1 MRIIVSDSR
10 CLIDLRKVPLLDTFL
25 RLPYEFLISNTL
37 FEEELLR
44 FTAVQKKVL
53 VCSGLK
59 IIDLPGERVLR
70 AQAVVRNLPHIS
82 VQDGFAF
89 ALAESKPGC
98 ILLTGDDRLRT
109 LATQHV
115 MDVRGVLW
123 VLDEIQRNCLTTAA
137 TLLCALRVFSADP
150 TVRLPRREVDAYIKR
165 YESMK

>member
-1 MRIIVSDSR
+1 MRIVVSDGR
-10 CLIDLRKVPLLDTFL
+10 CLIDLRRVSLLDTFL
-25 RLPYEFLISNTL
+25 RLPYEFLIANTL

-44 FTAVQKKVL
+44 FTTAQKNVL

-59 IIDLPGERVLR
+59 IMDLPGERVLR
-70 AQAVVRNLPHIS
+70 AQTVVQKIPQIS

-98 ILLTGDDRLRT
+98 ILLTGDDRLRIV
-109 LATQHV
+109 ATQHE

-123 VLDEIQRNCLTTAA
+123 VFDEIQRNRLTSAA
-137 TLLCALRVFSADP
+137 TLLSALRVFSADP
-150 TVRLPRREVDAYIKR
+150 MVRLPRREVDAYIKR

>member
-1 MRIIVSDSR
+1 MRIVVSDSR
-10 CLIDLRKVPLLDTFL
+10 CLIDPRNVTLLDTFL
-25 RLPYEFLISNTL
+25 RLPYEFLISTTL
-37 FEEELLR
+37 FEEVPLR
-44 FTAVQKKVL
+44 FTAVQKKTL

-59 IIDLPGERVLR
+59 IMDLPGERVLR
-70 AQAVVRNLPHIS
+70 AQAVVRKIPHIT

-109 LATQHV
+109 LATQHEMEV
-115 MDVRGVLW
+115 HGVLW
-123 VLDEIQRNCLTTAA
+123 ALEEIQRNRLATAA
-137 TLLCALRVFSADP
+137 TLLCALQVFSADP

>member
-1 MRIIVSDSR
+1 MRIVVSDSR
-10 CLIDLRKVPLLDTFL
+10 CLVDLRKVSLLDTL
-25 RLPYEFLISNTL
+25 VRLPYEFLIPNTL

-44 FTAVQKKVL
+44 FTAVQKKAL

-59 IIDLPGERVLR
+59 IIDLPGEGVLR
-70 AQAVVRNLPHIS
+70 AQAVVRKIPHIT

-89 ALAESKPGC
+89 ALAKSKPGC

-109 LATQHV
+109 LATQHE
-115 MDVRGVLW
+115 MDVRGILW
-123 VLDEIQRNCLTTAA
+123 VLDEIHRTCLTTAA

-150 TVRLPRREVDAYIKR
+150 IVRLPHREVDAYIKR